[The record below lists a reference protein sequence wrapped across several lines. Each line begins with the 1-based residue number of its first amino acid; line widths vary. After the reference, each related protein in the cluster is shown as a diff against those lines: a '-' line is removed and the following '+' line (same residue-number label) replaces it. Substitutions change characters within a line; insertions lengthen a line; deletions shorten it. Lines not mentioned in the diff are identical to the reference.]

1 MTHCTYHP
9 LKNAIRTCE
18 NCDHN
23 YCDACSDESALRHN
37 VAADHA
43 CFICGF
49 SLLNLKA
56 ESEVEP
62 FWRRLGDVYLYPLSV
77 SAIIVLF
84 VTSFLAASF
93 SKLGLLS
100 LLPEIAISLYSF
112 ACLRETAHGN
122 LQAPGVEACFEG
134 SIKPVISVVFVVV
147 FATFTTAKVFTSFGM
162 GLGILAAF
170 FYMVTLPAAIL
181 VIAIEGE
188 FFPAIN
194 PQRLISVVSATGT
207 SYFVMLL
214 FLFMMLGSVGLL
226 SSFVFS
232 ERLTSFS
239 IFAQSL
245 ISNYYGIVTF
255 HILGYLVYQNR
266 YKLGFEGQ
274 SNITAPDIRDDAE
287 WLNAKLEV
295 LIKSGDYPAAI
306 ELARQQVAASNSQ
319 LWHWTR
325 CFKLMSTG
333 NKFKDLESFAPKY
346 FDKLALMRHDDELA
360 DSYIML
366 KKRVPNFQFKDPE
379 RCITVARSLFE
390 LGQYPY
396 IIDMLQDFHKRDAED
411 DLINL
416 SLQMVRD
423 SYQKMPGKE
432 KNAQFFQNI
441 YDMRNASV

>member
-1 MTHCTYHP
+1 MSHCQYHP
-9 LKNAIRTCE
+9 LKTAIRTCE

-37 VAADHA
+37 PNADYA

-62 FWRRLGDVYLYPLSV
+62 FWRRLGDIYLYPMSV
-77 SAIIVLF
+77 SALIVL
-84 VTSFLAASF
+84 VLTAFLAASF
-93 SKLGLLS
+93 SQLGILQ

-122 LQAPGVEACFEG
+122 MKAPGVEACFEG
-134 SIKPVISVVFVVV
+134 SIKPVISVVFVMV
-147 FATFTTAKVFTSFGM
+147 FAIFSSIKIFDVFGT
-162 GLGILAAF
+162 GLGILAVF
-170 FYMVTLPAAIL
+170 FYVVTLPAAIL
-181 VIAIEGE
+181 VIAIEGD

-194 PQRLISVVSATGT
+194 PHRLMTVVSATGT
-207 SYFVMLL
+207 SYFVMLI
-214 FLFMMLGSVGLL
+214 FLFIMLGSVGLL

-232 ERLTSFS
+232 EQLTSFS
-239 IFAQSL
+239 IFTQSL

-295 LIKSGDYPAAI
+295 LIKSGDYKAAI
-306 ELARQQVAASNSQ
+306 DLAKQQVAASNSQ
-319 LWHWTR
+319 LWQWSR
-325 CFKLMSTG
+325 CFKLMCTG
-333 NKFKDLESFAPKY
+333 KSFKELGAFAPKY
-346 FDKLALMRHDDELA
+346 FDKLALFRHDDELA
-360 DSYIML
+360 DSYVML
-366 KKRVPNFQFKDPE
+366 KKRIRDFQFTDPE
-379 RCITVARSLFE
+379 RCMTVAHSLFD

-396 IIDMLQDFHKRDAED
+396 VVDMLSDFHERDAD
-411 DLINL
+411 DALIND
-416 SLQMVRD
+416 SLKMVRD

-441 YDMRNASV
+441 YDMRNPTG